1 MSSLDIATAFIRRN
15 LESQQRKPLVVGIQG
30 PQGSGKSYLA
40 SHLAQELSKEPS
52 PLRVVVL
59 SIDDLYLPHQ
69 GLVAV
74 AKANPDNPLLKGR
87 GQPGTHEIQLGVNLL
102 HALYEGDAEVK
113 LPSFDKSLFNGEGD
127 RLPMDDTRVVKPP
140 VVDVVILEGWFVGFQ
155 PISSDD
161 LDMKWEQT
169 WGKERALLGIPEGL
183 CKKENVAQLN
193 HNLNDYQRL
202 WDLLTIFIQACLH
215 PLESRFILT
224 GKRTQLKP
232 SAPESTSESL
242 FSIVYEWRLEQE
254 HYMKAHNGN
263 KGMSDE
269 GVKQ

>member
-1 MSSLDIATAFIRRN
+1 MSSLDIAATFIRRN
-15 LESQQRKPLVVGIQG
+15 LESQQSKPLVVGIQG

-74 AKANPDNPLLKGR
+74 ARAYPDNPLLKGR
-87 GQPGTHEIQLGVNLL
+87 GQPGTHEIQLGVDILRAL
-102 HALYEGDAEVK
+102 HEGDAEVK

-127 RLPMDDTRVVKPP
+127 RLPMDDSRVVIVKPP
-140 VVDVVILEGWFVGFQ
+140 SVDVVIIEGWFVGFH
-155 PISSDD
+155 PISPDD
-161 LDMKWEQT
+161 LDMKWDQT
-169 WGKERALLGIPEGL
+169 WGKERDLLGIPDGL

-202 WDLLTIFIQACLH
+202 WDLLTIFIQACFH
-215 PLESRFILT
+215 PLEPRFILT
-224 GKRTQLKP
+224 
-232 SAPESTSESL
+232 
-242 FSIVYEWRLEQE
+242 
-254 HYMKAHNGN
+254 
-263 KGMSDE
+263 
-269 GVKQ
+269 